1 MWKMAKKQRN
11 GFFKVTP
18 CHWCFDIINNQSVTF
33 DRQQNDF
40 TWMRAKK
47 KSLRI
52 AKITSTMSV
61 TKPYLVSGNILFTFF
76 VFFAIFS
83 LLRLFIAMHASSRNV
98 DRHAIKTKKNH
109 RNKLHANPTTNG
121 CYLARNLDLSQTTN
135 GSYAIKSSEKKGK
148 KKNKGN
154 NADTHTHITQN
165 RLQSLNSNSI
175 CCCHMKMNFFGWGG
189 VHIHSMT
196 SLYITRIRKALKT
209 EQTQTGPHS
218 YLHEK
223 LCCFCR
229 YRLRLRFDE
238 AKKNG
243 FFVVPFAIRLLEC
256 LFGEN
261 ELSWHL

>member
-1 MWKMAKKQRN
+1 MPSKQR
-11 GFFKVTP
+11 
-18 CHWCFDIINNQSVTF
+18 
-33 DRQQNDF
+33 
-40 TWMRAKK
+40 
-47 KSLRI
+47 
-52 AKITSTMSV
+52 
-61 TKPYLVSGNILFTFF
+61 
-76 VFFAIFS
+76 
-83 LLRLFIAMHASSRNV
+83 
-98 DRHAIKTKKNH
+98 KTTEK
-109 RNKLHANPTTNG
+109 KLHANPTTNG

-148 KKNKGN
+148 KKNKGK